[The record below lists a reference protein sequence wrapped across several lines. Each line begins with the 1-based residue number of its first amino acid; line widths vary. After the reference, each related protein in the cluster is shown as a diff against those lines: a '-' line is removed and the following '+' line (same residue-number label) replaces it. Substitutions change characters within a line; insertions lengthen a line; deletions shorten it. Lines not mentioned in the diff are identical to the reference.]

1 MRSPH
6 ENVELPMLA
15 TAATGERHMPFDL
28 YLEHHAA
35 RSYCLRC
42 LKWQAP
48 ALFTVRETGTIPTV
62 ATVGICA
69 LYTVVEYN
77 AYSTLHWVVHAQAV
91 IYVRNRPWGGG
102 NTLVIVHR
110 DWLYTVSEVLCG
122 ASLTSRN
129 TTPPLFLSCNAK
141 RLRIE
146 GLSRFFFLPWSGS
159 IITQVLT
166 PQYAI
171 ICTVK
176 GIAGHTGRNIEGRGV
191 GTWRYTPT
199 HHPHAPPTLVT
210 YADAVRLISIDE

>member
-1 MRSPH
+1 MQSPH
-6 ENVELPMLA
+6 ENVELPMPA
-15 TAATGERHMPFDL
+15 IAASGERHMPSVL

-42 LKWQAP
+42 LKWHAP

-102 NTLVIVHR
+102 NTLVVVHR
-110 DWLYTVSEVLCG
+110 DWLCAVSELLSR

-129 TTPPLFLSCNAK
+129 TTPPPIPLVQHQK
-141 RLRIE
+141 
-146 GLSRFFFLPWSGS
+146 
-159 IITQVLT
+159 
-166 PQYAI
+166 
-171 ICTVK
+171 
-176 GIAGHTGRNIEGRGV
+176 IAN
-191 GTWRYTPT
+191 
-199 HHPHAPPTLVT
+199 
-210 YADAVRLISIDE
+210 